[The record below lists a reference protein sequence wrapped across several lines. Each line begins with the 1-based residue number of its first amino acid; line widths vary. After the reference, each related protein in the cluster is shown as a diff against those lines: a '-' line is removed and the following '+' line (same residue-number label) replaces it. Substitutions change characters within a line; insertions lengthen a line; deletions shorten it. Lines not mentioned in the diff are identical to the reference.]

1 LLCKRSFQALR
12 EVQNQSLKHTIEDYK
27 IAGALIN
34 KFHKR
39 LISDGD
45 CEEVADKMLETLNQ
59 PNELKQTINKLKLN
73 RSNKYTQLRLA
84 IIEDFPKLEYED
96 IKNDIT
102 LGSYQLNQALSY
114 LAGHLNENG
123 EYEVFIND
131 KIESIKPFKILLS
144 KIESRHVNKCEYN
157 VYIKYLPNESSTKS
171 IAGWFCTCKDGA
183 RTVGCC
189 SHIACVIYYLSFGK
203 YKDNLKKPAEFLNAI
218 FPNSRAILLAEI
230 EELVSSVIQN
240 SDDIEDE
247 FEMVSDDEYFNNDNN
262 IINIYDNSDTNS
274 EVGSW
279 VDREI
284 SSDSDIE
291 NNDID
296 LIWDPNDPYDY
307 LNSLDEETREK
318 LLEKNRLYEL
328 NEVKKNI
335 LNKFS

>member
-1 LLCKRSFQALR
+1 M
-12 EVQNQSLKHTIEDYK
+12 
-27 IAGALIN
+27 IN

-39 LISDGD
+39 LISNGD

-114 LAGHLNENG
+114 LIGHLNENG

-230 EELVSSVIQN
+230 EELVSSVTQN
-240 SDDIEDE
+240 SKDIEDE
-247 FEMVSDDEYFNNDNN
+247 FEMVSDDEYFNNDN
-262 IINIYDNSDTNS
+262 
-274 EVGSW
+274 
-279 VDREI
+279 R
-284 SSDSDIE
+284 
-291 NNDID
+291 
-296 LIWDPNDPYDY
+296 
-307 LNSLDEETREK
+307 
-318 LLEKNRLYEL
+318 
-328 NEVKKNI
+328 
-335 LNKFS
+335 